1 MSQFTLLTLPPSPNN
16 VKVRLALKLKGLSY
30 DAKEFAFDDREEV
43 IAKSGQPL
51 TPVLLDGDTVV
62 YDSFGILRYLDAN
75 WPEPRLF
82 SESREGQQAIQ
93 AWERFAVSEVG
104 ASLGPLIGSFLSG
117 TDDPALNA
125 SVQSA
130 FDELPKKVE
139 EALTDA
145 PYLGGGSPNAADI
158 TVAPFFHFAAADPN
172 EFPEGS
178 PGRFAAERCHLGEQF
193 PRTRAWVGRVMAI
206 DTAQP
211 GERAAVAS
219 A

>member
-1 MSQFTLLTLPPSPNN
+1 MSQFTLLTLPASPNN

-43 IAKSGQPL
+43 VAKSGQPL
-51 TPVLLDGDTVV
+51 TPVLLHGDTVV

-93 AWERFAVSEVG
+93 AWERFAVAEVG

-117 TDDPALNA
+117 TDDPEVNA
-125 SVQSA
+125 SVQAA
-130 FDELPKKVE
+130 FEKLPTRVE
-139 EALTDA
+139 EALADG
-145 PYLGGGSPNAADI
+145 PYLGGEAPNAADL
-158 TVAPFFHFAAADPN
+158 TVAPFFHFAATDPK
-172 EFPEGS
+172 EFPDGS
-178 PGRFAAERCHLGEQF
+178 PGRFAAERCDLKDEY

-206 DTAQP
+206 DAAQP
-211 GERAAVAS
+211 GEKAGVAT